1 MSPKIVE
8 LEELSD
14 RCEKLRSAGKKIV
27 ATNGCFDL
35 LHVGHVR
42 YLQAARALGDLL
54 VVGLNGDRSV
64 HELKGAG
71 RPITTQRDRAE
82 ILAALQCVDLVTIF
96 PEIRATKFLAAVRPA
111 VYVKGGDYTPGT
123 LDQEERAILK
133 EIGSAI
139 RLIPF
144 EIGYSTSGLIEQI
157 CTEQE
162 WANPMTQMKRLPIGI
177 LGSGKGSNCRAILE
191 RIRSGDLAAEARL
204 VVSDV
209 LDAPILD
216 MAREFRVANTYLPPG
231 RFRTRLE
238 PEIEE
243 QLVQTLRHAGVELVV
258 LAGFMRVLHE
268 PMLKA
273 FPRRIINIHP
283 SLLPKFPGLEAWK
296 QALVAGETVT
306 GCTVH
311 YVDDRIDHGQILAQ
325 KEVRILPNDSA
336 ESLHARIQVLEHE
349 LYPAV
354 IAEFCKRYAEA
365 SQQAEGWPDK

>member
-1 MSPKIVE
+1 
-8 LEELSD
+8 
-14 RCEKLRSAGKKIV
+14 
-27 ATNGCFDL
+27 
-35 LHVGHVR
+35 
-42 YLQAARALGDLL
+42 
-54 VVGLNGDRSV
+54 
-64 HELKGAG
+64 
-71 RPITTQRDRAE
+71 
-82 ILAALQCVDLVTIF
+82 
-96 PEIRATKFLAAVRPA
+96 
-111 VYVKGGDYTPGT
+111 
-123 LDQEERAILK
+123 
-133 EIGSAI
+133 
-139 RLIPF
+139 
-144 EIGYSTSGLIEQI
+144 
-157 CTEQE
+157 
-162 WANPMTQMKRLPIGI
+162 MKRLPIGI

-216 MAREFRVANTYLPPG
+216 IAREFGVANAYLQPG

-243 QLVQTLRHAGVELVV
+243 QLVKMLRDVGVELVV
-258 LAGFMRVLHE
+258 LAGFMRVLHQ

-283 SLLPKFPGLEAWK
+283 SLLPKFPGLESWK

-311 YVDDRIDHGQILAQ
+311 YVDERIDQGQILAQ
-325 KEVRILPNDSA
+325 REVRILPNDTA

-354 IAEFCKRYAEA
+354 IAEFCERYTET
-365 SQQAEGWPDK
+365 SRQTGRWPDK